1 MNNAR
6 HCSPG
11 GKLTALLC
19 AAPSSSRGLT
29 LSFLKISRLPSHGS
43 SSHVKLTSQVCVS
56 HHRSQHL
63 NTTRLLAMSLAR
75 TRYNNGGAAAGPA
88 RFSLDGPCPPTPDP
102 TRRSTHAHSL
112 VRLHLFQHS
121 AGFTRERGR
130 HGDCWPTGRI
140 IRTCWDSVEL
150 SSTGPGCFSFTR
162 NARASGYTGSQ
173 NTFQLHLSLMSKLEH
188 IFIRLRSTH
197 FYFLHTDTTLNI
209 FL

>member
-29 LSFLKISRLPSHGS
+29 LSFLKISRLPSHSS
-43 SSHVKLTSQVCVS
+43 SSHVKLTSQVSVS

-102 TRRSTHAHSL
+102 TGRSSCACGL
-112 VRLHLFQHS
+112 VRLHLFPHS
-121 AGFTRERGR
+121 AGLTGDRGH
-130 HGDCWPTGRI
+130 HGDCWPMGRI
-140 IRTCWDSVEL
+140 IWTCWDSVEL

-162 NARASGYTGSQ
+162 NARASWHTVMPLGGAVGPSLIVKVTHGISEYFSV
-173 NTFQLHLSLMSKLEH
+173 TFVFNEQA
-188 IFIRLRSTH
+188 
-197 FYFLHTDTTLNI
+197 
-209 FL
+209 